1 MLIVQYIEIPD
12 HGFTCE
18 IEQITSLAGARLVLP
33 VVEYEFHPYI
43 YIYIC
48 TYIGGWQSTSPGIE
62 AVKAQCCCLCCTTT
76 GRARFLRPGRG
87 QSQLLE
93 LKERKFCSLI

>member
-43 YIYIC
+43 YIYM
-48 TYIGGWQSTSPGIE
+48 YIYWWLAVNISWYRSSQGSVLLPMLHYYRQS
-62 AVKAQCCCLCCTTT
+62 
-76 GRARFLRPGRG
+76 
-87 QSQLLE
+87 
-93 LKERKFCSLI
+93 